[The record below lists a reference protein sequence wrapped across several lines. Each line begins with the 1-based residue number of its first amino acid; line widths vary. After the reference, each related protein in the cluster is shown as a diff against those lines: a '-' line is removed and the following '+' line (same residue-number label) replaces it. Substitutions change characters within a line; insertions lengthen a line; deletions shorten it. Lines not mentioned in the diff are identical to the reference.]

1 MRSARRYLVFL
12 VLILTLTVE
21 SSSAHLQAKRESRK
35 LTLSDARTLLLGKKI
50 VIMGKTSDRPP
61 LKGYLHDWSLV
72 FERDGQ
78 FRKDS
83 SRILDYLPA
92 DYQGKEALVVAVQLN
107 SLEKERTGVGG
118 VNALGEV
125 TTDTSIVNPYTDVVV
140 KLGDGTLAMTTSYL
154 SLFFSESGI
163 SRPFRLLSERND
175 RAALIGSQLSSLI
188 GKRTYAVA
196 YSHLYLPTATLE
208 SMTAISRY
216 SPQQALEF
224 PRLQP
229 LTILVAMYNEEK
241 DVIILKLKDES
252 GGEYLTVS
260 QFDARQDEKKSFL
273 EAVVESYP
281 ASLRS
286 STTDFTPRE
295 IAAIQKGTIYS
306 GMSDSAL
313 YSTIG
318 FPEKKN
324 DWGSGGK
331 QLIYFSGKLYVYLDA
346 SDHVK
351 NWQSLDR

>member
-1 MRSARRYLVFL
+1 MRSARLFLVFVVL
-12 VLILTLTVE
+12 VLTFTLGTAN
-21 SSSAHLQAKRESRK
+21 SHQQAKRHSHELN
-35 LTLSDARTLLLGKKI
+35 LTDARTLLLGKMI
-50 VIMGKTSDRPP
+50 VIMGQTSDTPP

-72 FERDGQ
+72 FEREGQ
-78 FRKDS
+78 FHKDS

-107 SLEKERTGVGG
+107 SLEKEITGVSG

-125 TTDTSIVNPYTDVVV
+125 TSDASIVNPYSDVVV
-140 KLGDGTLAMTTSYL
+140 KLDDGTLAMTTSYL
-154 SLFFSESGI
+154 SLFFSESDI
-163 SRPFRLLSERND
+163 SRPFRLLSEKKD

-188 GKRTYAVA
+188 GKRAYAVA
-196 YSHLYLPTATLE
+196 YSRLYLPTATLE

-216 SPQQALEF
+216 TPQQALEF

-229 LTILVAMYNEEK
+229 LTILVAKYNEEK

-252 GGEYLTVS
+252 GREYLTVS
-260 QFDARQDEKKSFL
+260 QFDARQRDKKPFL

-318 FPEKKN
+318 LPEKKN

>member
-1 MRSARRYLVFL
+1 MRSTRLFLIFVVL
-12 VLILTLTVE
+12 VLTFTLGFANTQ
-21 SSSAHLQAKRESRK
+21 LQSKRQSREI
-35 LTLSDARTLLLGKKI
+35 TLADARTLLVGKRI
-50 VIMGKTSDRPP
+50 VVMGNTSDRPP
-61 LKGYLHDWSLV
+61 LKGYLNDWSV
-72 FERDGQ
+72 AIERDGQ

-125 TTDTSIVNPYTDVVV
+125 ISEASIVNPYSDVVV
-140 KLGDGTLAMTTSYL
+140 KLDDGTLAMTTSYL

-163 SRPFRLLSERND
+163 SRAFRLLSEKND
-175 RAALIGSQLSSLI
+175 RATLISSKLSSLI
-188 GKRTYAVA
+188 GKKVYAVA

-208 SMTAISRY
+208 SMTAVSRY
-216 SPQQALEF
+216 SPQEALEF

-229 LTILVAMYNEEK
+229 LTILVAKYNEKK

-252 GGEYLTVS
+252 GKEYLTVS
-260 QFDARQDEKKSFL
+260 QFDARQDETKSFL

-306 GMSDSAL
+306 GMSKSAL

-324 DWGSGGK
+324 DWGRGGK
-331 QLIYFSGKLYVYLDA
+331 QLVYSHGKLYVYLDA